1 MFSFF
6 RQDNYILNKDSFLNF
21 ILFLNFTIL
30 YWFCQISKWI
40 LHRYTCVPHP
50 EPSSLLPPHTI
61 LLGCPSAP
69 VPSIQ
74 FTKQYCYF
82 VPSFTLSLFFCIY
95 STFPPHCSLYPIWL
109 FPCGVISFNLNKL
122 LSNSLSPSCM
132 IANAFRVS
140 FQMFYFSF
148 ILKNIY
154 LGVEFKIGVSFF

>member
-1 MFSFF
+1 MFP
-6 RQDNYILNKDSFLNF
+6 ILN
-21 ILFLNFTIL
+21 
-30 YWFCQISKWI
+30 
-40 LHRYTCVPHP
+40 PP
-50 EPSSLLPPHTI
+50 PSSLPI
-61 LLGCPSAP
+61 
-69 VPSIQ
+69 
-74 FTKQYCYF
+74 
-82 VPSFTLSLFFCIY
+82 PSFWVVPVHQPQASNSQNNTVILYLHLHYHCFFVFIPLF
-95 STFPPHCSLYPIWL
+95 SPHCSLYPIWL